1 MKYLKL
7 SLKYTFKSILFLIA
21 FILLYLLLAW
31 LLPKIKVNS
40 DYKPQEKGIE
50 IFVASNGVHTDFVV
64 PTKHDLKDWRKDFN
78 PNEFESVDTTFEYV
92 SLGWGDKG
100 FFLNTPTWSDLKFS
114 TAFKAAFFMSSTAMH
129 VTYKKRKPLETESCK
144 KLILTEEQYIKLIA
158 YISSSFKKE
167 KETIALINHPGYNEF
182 DNFYEADGTYSFLKT
197 CNVWTGNGLQHIG
210 VKVGCWTPLE
220 NGVMESVFED

>member
-7 SLKYTFKSILFLIA
+7 SLKYTLKSILFLIA
-21 FILLYLLLAW
+21 LILIYLLLAW

-40 DYKPQEKGIE
+40 DYEPQEKGIE
-50 IFVASNGVHTDFVV
+50 IFIASNGVHTDFVV
-64 PTKHDLKDWRKDFN
+64 PTKHYLKDWRNDFK

-100 FFLNTPTWSDLKFS
+100 FFLNTPTWGDLKFS

-129 VTYKKRKPLETESCK
+129 VTYKKRKPLETTSCK
-144 KLILTEEQYIKLIA
+144 KLILTEEQYSKLIA

-167 KETIALINHPGYNEF
+167 KEAITLINHPGYNEF

-210 VKVGCWTPLE
+210 IRVGYWTPLE
-220 NGVMESVFED
+220 SGVMESVFED